1 MEQPCPTVFVRLFR
15 RIICFVEQ
23 GSEVAKISGTAQRS
37 GVTERSVYRYFDSKA
52 DLVLETA
59 LLFWSEAVEQ
69 VEVQVR
75 RELRKDMCGAERGGR
90 ILRGYAR
97 LYFTRRQQLIFV
109 HEAEAYFGFDMDK
122 VRQYALARNP
132 KLQIFPICAKSGEG
146 VDAWR
151 QWLKDQV
158 SAWQADTDS

>member
-1 MEQPCPTVFVRLFR
+1 MEQPCPLFLSA
-15 RIICFVEQ
+15 CF
-23 GSEVAKISGTAQRS
+23 AA
-37 GVTERSVYRYFDSKA
+37 
-52 DLVLETA
+52 
-59 LLFWSEAVEQ
+59 
-69 VEVQVR
+69 
-75 RELRKDMCGAERGGR
+75 
-90 ILRGYAR
+90 YAR

-109 HEAEAYFGFDMDK
+109 HEAEAYFGFDMDE

-132 KLQIFPICAKSGEG
+132 KLQIFSVCAKSGEG